1 MVAKRGRFRAAGAD
15 RRSRADAC
23 GRGSARGARA
33 APARRDGSAG
43 SARGSGRSRRALRAA
58 RGPCRR
64 TGGCPSRTRRGDSA
78 RARCR
83 AGPGRRR
90 LAGSRLAEPMPSVTC
105 VRGARATPPIS
116 VAQVVIRLP
125 SWFELSK
132 RRNSSTALRTRPGSA
147 SRRAFWSGQS
157 SRHRRP
163 LPIRLV
169 VVSWPA
175 LSRKM
180 QLCSSSGALERLA
193 ALACDQPRQHVEL
206 ADRPARRGA
215 ARPGLRGR
223 AGTRAPRD
231 CRVAA
236 ARRSASARARRGWRA
251 TSRAA
256 ARAPRPARRAG
267 CR

>member
-1 MVAKRGRFRAAGAD
+1 MSRPIQYIGRWTTTPTVTARQPETKATRWRRSARTRMVAKRGRFRAAGAD

-43 SARGSGRSRRALRAA
+43 SARGSGRSRRALRGA

-78 RARCR
+78 RARCSSR
-83 AGPGRRR
+83 SGSAKV
-90 LAGSRLAEPMPSVTC
+90 AGSRFAEPMPSVSC

-157 SRHRRP
+157 TRHRRP
-163 LPIRLV
+163 LPTRLV
-169 VVSWPA
+169 VVSCPA

-180 QLCSSSGALERLA
+180 QSWSSSGALNASPPSPAMSRLSTSSSGS
-193 ALACDQPRQHVEL
+193 PGS
-206 ADRPARRGA
+206 ARRRST
-215 ARPGLRGR
+215 RP
-223 AGTRAPRD
+223 
-231 CRVAA
+231 
-236 ARRSASARARRGWRA
+236 
-251 TSRAA
+251 SR
-256 ARAPRPARRAG
+256 
-267 CR
+267 